1 MADELLT
8 VPEVAERLR
17 CTRKTV
23 HSLILSGRLPGAMRL
38 DRVFRV
44 PEGALAS
51 LLVVPA
57 VSVVDV
63 PAPWTPPAK
72 RPAASK
78 AKRKAAGKVKP
89 SKAVKRPRRRARPA
103 K

>member
-44 PEGALAS
+44 PAAALDA
-51 LLVVPA
+51 LVVVPA
-57 VSVVDV
+57 VSVQDV
-63 PAPWTPPAK
+63 PPPWVPPAK
-72 RPAASK
+72 RPPAAK
-78 AKRKAAGKVKP
+78 A
-89 SKAVKRPRRRARPA
+89 KRPRRRARA
-103 K
+103 ATSSR